1 MDDNSVNHN
10 GTDTSEYIV
19 QNNQSDGQAS
29 MSLAPL
35 ITIAIVVLTVFLVWM
50 LLFRNQSTDQP
61 VLIPD
66 SQQTDQTSAEED
78 QSQAAS
84 TTTSTSP
91 DDDSS
96 DSSTGALP
104 QAGPDNPISTA
115 LVIAMLAAIGHYGY
129 TKAKATARQ

>member
-19 QNNQSDGQAS
+19 KDNQSDGQAS

-50 LLFRNQSTDQP
+50 LLFRNQSTDQL
-61 VLIPD
+61 VLTD
-66 SQQTDQTSAEED
+66 SQQTAQTSPEED